1 MTVCADSHR
10 LPKNSALAHDL
21 LPPPLRQKDYRA
33 RDASRS
39 RDKEVGALTEFGF
52 LMSDML

>member
-1 MTVCADSHR
+1 VTVCADSHR